1 MAGYVRESWLIRRFA
16 LIAAP
21 VIASEFLWALAG
33 SVYQA
38 IYGRVGTDAVAAVSI
53 SATIENIAFVPFS
66 GLAAGAATLIGNSI
80 GAGDETRTPIW
91 ARRILLIT
99 TALGAVMGGLLLLA
113 SRVVPGLYDI
123 SPATQ
128 AAAAAVMVVM
138 AFTVVQRTSNLVML
152 AGILRSGGDTRFAAV
167 IDVGAAWLVGIPLAI
182 VLGLVLKLPIQY
194 VVMAVFAEETVKY
207 LLSLRRVLSN
217 RWAHN
222 VVRRGEADTDGP
234 T

>member
-1 MAGYVRESWLIRRFA
+1 MAGYLRESWLIRRFA

-53 SATIENIAFVPFS
+53 SSTIETIAFVPFS

-80 GAGDETRTPIW
+80 GAGDETRTPAW
-91 ARRILLIT
+91 ARRTLVLT
-99 TALGAVMGGLLLLA
+99 TVLGAVMGGLLLLA
-113 SRVVPGLYDI
+113 SRFVPGFYDI
-123 SPATQ
+123 PPATQ

-152 AGILRSGGDTRFAAV
+152 AGILRSGGDTRFAAA

-182 VLGLVLKLPIQY
+182 LLGLVLKLPIQY

-207 LLSLRRVLSN
+207 TLSLRRVLSN

-222 VVRRGEADTDGP
+222 VVRRGADAG
-234 T
+234 